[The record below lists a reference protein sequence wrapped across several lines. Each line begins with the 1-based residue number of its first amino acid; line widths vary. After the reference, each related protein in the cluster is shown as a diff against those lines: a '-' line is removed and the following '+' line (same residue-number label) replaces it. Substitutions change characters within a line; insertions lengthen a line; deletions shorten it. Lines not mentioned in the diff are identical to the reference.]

1 MAKPPPRTTDRARV
15 PPVANSAETRAA
27 QCETDP
33 ILALC
38 GTGKAIWADEDAD
51 AYVERLRYGWR

>member
-1 MAKPPPRTTDRARV
+1 MAKPPPHPARRASV
-15 PPVANSAETRAA
+15 PPLDNSAETRAA

-33 ILALC
+33 ILALR
-38 GTGKAIWADEDAD
+38 GTGKALWADEDAD